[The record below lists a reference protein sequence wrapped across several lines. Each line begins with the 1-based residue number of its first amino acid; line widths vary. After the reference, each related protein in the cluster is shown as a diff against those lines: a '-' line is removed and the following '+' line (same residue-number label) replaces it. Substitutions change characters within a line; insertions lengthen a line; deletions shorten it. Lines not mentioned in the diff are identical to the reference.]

1 MRTGFE
7 ISFEDFLRLCSD
19 HSNEVAPELRAWFQI
34 GIEKTKQS
42 FLLRDNKGSE
52 ADPEKIHQAIQADPE
67 RQGTIYRVAMTL
79 WR

>member
-1 MRTGFE
+1 MQTGYE

-19 HSNEVAPELRAWFQI
+19 YSNEVEPELRAWFQI
-34 GIEKTKQS
+34 EIEKTKRS

>member
-1 MRTGFE
+1 MPTGYE

-19 HSNEVAPELRAWFQI
+19 HSDETAPLLSSWFQI
-34 GIEKTKQS
+34 KIEKTKQG
-42 FLLRDNKGSE
+42 FLLRDNKGTE

-67 RQGTIYRVAMTL
+67 NQGTIYRVAMTV